1 MSTLGHQSDNSLVS
15 NAFGF
20 LRFPLNFMP
29 YDSDAERREA
39 RRRRHDAE
47 QTEPVKIGGYLCHG
61 NITGMDNPQHAV

>member
-29 YDSDAERREA
+29 YDSDAEW
-39 RRRRHDAE
+39 
-47 QTEPVKIGGYLCHG
+47 V
-61 NITGMDNPQHAV
+61 ITGIPFDMATSGR

>member
-29 YDSDAERREA
+29 YDSDAELVGDFIGMSFGDGFGREEVFS
-39 RRRRHDAE
+39 HC
-47 QTEPVKIGGYLCHG
+47 VLYL
-61 NITGMDNPQHAV
+61 A